1 MSAAASRVRCAPAL
15 SDLPPAPKASAVPS
29 SIDSTKPRLRPFTA
43 VTAQTRMLWI
53 SSVAVF
59 LLSASLTFTV
69 CCARSPHSLIRGILR
84 RRAISARTSLGMHVE
99 RLDRSLIVKW
109 NPQSRA
115 VHFGINGILQ
125 IDDGT
130 QHSKLQ
136 LDSDQLTSGSVMYAA
151 RRNSVTFRLKVF
163 DGNGSTVSESL
174 LVIGASRD

>member
-1 MSAAASRVRCAPAL
+1 VNAAAFNGLFSPVA
-15 SDLPPAPKASAVPS
+15 
-29 SIDSTKPRLRPFTA
+29 
-43 VTAQTRMLWI
+43 AQTKMLWI
-53 SSVAVF
+53 LSTAVF
-59 LLSASLTFTV
+59 LLFASLTFAV
-69 CCARSPHSLIRGILR
+69 CYAGSPHSLIQGNPR
-84 RRAISARTSLGMHVE
+84 RRAISARTTLGMHVE

-115 VHFGINGILQ
+115 VHSGIKGILQ

-136 LDSDQLTSGSVMYAA
+136 LDSDQLTSGSVMYAP

-163 DGNGSTVSESL
+163 DGNRSTVSESL